1 MPRPTK
7 SELIMEMARLG
18 EVPPKDWTMVE
29 ISARL
34 DELRAEVGLGPFNN
48 KKEKTPLRRVVIA
61 LNEAAKKKSTLV
73 EFAEKQMQVAV
84 NHHETIATLQ
94 KACLLKAYQVTE
106 ATGADPVGF
115 GKHSSLSYLEV
126 QQEHPEY
133 SQWVIKTMMANLDG
147 MNCDVR
153 LARLGHWLQRQQN
166 LKDQKSNAITREPVP
181 MTTLVEK
188 GLLRNKIKTMTE
200 GSPTS
205 SGSGSVT
212 SAQLMATQNMTQSL
226 AGLVGDLKEE
236 VIQWKQE
243 RPRKEVKKEEDM
255 SSTASFSVIGK

>member
-1 MPRPTK
+1 
-7 SELIMEMARLG
+7 
-18 EVPPKDWTMVE
+18 MVE

-34 DELRAEVGLGPFNN
+34 DELRAEVGLGPFNK

-73 EFAEKQMQVAV
+73 IADKQMQVAV
-84 NHHETIATLQ
+84 GHNDTIATLQ

-106 ATGADPVGF
+106 ASGADPVGF
-115 GKHSSLSYLEV
+115 VKHSSLSYLEV

-133 SQWVIKTMMANLDG
+133 CQWAIKTMNLDG

-153 LARLGHWLQRQQN
+153 LARLGHWLQSQQN
-166 LKDQKSNAITREPVP
+166 LKDQKSNAINREPIP

-188 GLLRNKIKTMTE
+188 GLLRNKTKTRTE
-200 GSPTS
+200 GSTKS
-205 SGSGSVT
+205 FGSGSVT
-212 SAQLMATQNMTQSL
+212 SAQLMATQNMIQSL

-236 VIQWKQE
+236 VIQLKQE

-255 SSTASFSVIGK
+255 SSTASFSVVGKQLPILH